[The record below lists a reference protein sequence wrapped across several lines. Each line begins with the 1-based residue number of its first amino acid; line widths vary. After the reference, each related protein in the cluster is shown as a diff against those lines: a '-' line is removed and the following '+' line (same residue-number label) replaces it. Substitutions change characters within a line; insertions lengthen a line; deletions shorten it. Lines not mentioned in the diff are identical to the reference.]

1 MALMSRGANVALT
14 REIPGLR
21 SIVVGVA
28 WNAGAERVLEDNLVL
43 ATVLCDASSKA
54 LSPEHFVFFNQLSS
68 PDLTVSQLTEALG
81 GDKEQV
87 EIALADVPA
96 EVARIVVVV
105 YLNEGTAQRRTL
117 GQLRSLSVLIRDAA
131 DNRELVRSED
141 LATSLSAETAVVLG
155 EVYRHGAEWK
165 FKVVGEGYASGVA
178 GIASDYGL
186 PL

>member
-1 MALMSRGANVALT
+1 MAQMSRGANVALT

-21 SIVVGVA
+21 SIVVGVS
-28 WNAGAERVLEDNLVL
+28 WNAGAERVLEENLVL
-43 ATVLCDASSKA
+43 ATVLCDAASKA
-54 LSPEHFVFFNQLSS
+54 LSPEHFVFFNQLAS

-87 EIALADVPA
+87 EIDLADVPA

-117 GQLRSLSVLIRDAA
+117 GQLRALSVLVRDAA

-141 LATSLSAETAVVLG
+141 LAPSLSAETAVVLG
-155 EVYRHGAEWK
+155 EVYRHGADWK
-165 FKVVGEGYASGVA
+165 FKVVGEGYASGIA